1 MKEGERFKNVFV
13 ALLTGVMRPSGI
25 EPDPPRWQ
33 RDVLTDIL
41 WPLPSSSF
49 LIFINLF
56 REDSVSILVG
66 RSSEQVSFLKF
77 KL

>member
-1 MKEGERFKNVFV
+1 
-13 ALLTGVMRPSGI
+13 
-25 EPDPPRWQ
+25 
-33 RDVLTDIL
+33 
-41 WPLPSSSF
+41 